1 MSREL
6 SHYLMRSDA
15 LEQSGGPD
23 RSRYLALAADA
34 AWRDG
39 QSTVAES
46 LRLRLLRVEPG
57 HPAGR
62 FPDWATAAR
71 SSDMLIFLRELRV
84 QFPVPPDRAESTTAQ
99 QQTVLPWSQGN
110 SASAPTSIT
119 VTNDHPAPWRA
130 PVERSFDSVLSGI
143 LGWGLPV
150 AIMAAGLYW
159 ISTAVF

>member
-1 MSREL
+1 
-6 SHYLMRSDA
+6 MRSDA

-71 SSDMLIFLRELRV
+71 SSDMLIFNYL
-84 QFPVPPDRAESTTAQ
+84 TAKVTE
-99 QQTVLPWSQGN
+99 TVDV
-110 SASAPTSIT
+110 T
-119 VTNDHPAPWRA
+119 VFSMLD
-130 PVERSFDSVLSGI
+130 VS
-143 LGWGLPV
+143 
-150 AIMAAGLYW
+150 
-159 ISTAVF
+159 